1 MSVRSPRGGGLLLA
15 AILLGLA
22 PAPASQSGER
32 AAVFITLGTGGG
44 PRVQANRSQP
54 ANALVIG
61 GAIYLFDVGDGVQ
74 RQLAA
79 AGLPLNGVKAIF
91 LSHHHIDHLGGL
103 APLLV
108 NRWVER
114 DFEPIPVVGPPGT
127 ADMVRN
133 IFTAFRPIESAPL
146 ASGATSLPPLSAT
159 ATGRDMAA
167 AMDQP
172 TLIYQ
177 DELVRIFAIT
187 NTHYHPRIGDAGI
200 SARSYAYRIEAGGR
214 SIVFTGDTG
223 PSRNVEMLARDAD
236 ILVSEVMDRE
246 AVEAALRRI
255 TTLSEADI
263 AGFLIHMDQDHLT
276 PGQIGLLAAKARV
289 KAVVLTHLVPGLDG
303 EKDVDGYIRG
313 IANSYHGPVTV
324 ARDLDKF

>member
-1 MSVRSPRGGGLLLA
+1 LLA
-15 AILLGLA
+15 AVLLCFA
-22 PAPASQSGER
+22 PAPASSQGEQ
-32 AAVFITLGTGGG
+32 AAAFVTLGTGGG

-54 ANALVIG
+54 ANAVVIG
-61 GAIYLFDVGDGVQ
+61 SAVYLLDVGDGVQ

-79 AGLPLNGVKAIF
+79 AGLPLNSVRAIF
-91 LSHHHIDHLGGL
+91 LSHHHIDHVGGL

-114 DFEPIPVVGPPGT
+114 DFKPIPVVGPPGT
-127 ADMVRN
+127 AEMVKN
-133 IFTAFRPIESAPL
+133 IFAAFRPIEIAPL
-146 ASGATSLPPLSAT
+146 AAGATSLPPLSAT
-159 ATGRDMAA
+159 AKGLDMAA
-167 AMDQP
+167 AMGRP

-187 NTHYHPRIGDAGI
+187 NTHYNPGIGDAGI
-200 SARSYAYRIEAGGR
+200 SARSYSYRIEAGGR

-223 PSRNVEMLARDAD
+223 QSRNVEMLARDAD

-246 AVEAALRRI
+246 AVEAALKRI
-255 TTLSEADI
+255 STLSEADI
-263 AGFLIHMDQDHLT
+263 AAFLIHMDQDHLT
-276 PGQIGLLAAKARV
+276 PGQIGLLAANARV

-313 IANSYHGPVTV
+313 IKNSYHGPVTV
-324 ARDLDKF
+324 ARDLQKF